1 MKITYKEKDYEIDF
15 ERALEIGVVKI
26 ADAPRGVGQ
35 KYLNKAS
42 QKQYVLAI
50 IGISR
55 GAPEMALIGID
66 DGIRWTDGV
75 IVKSTTDVS
84 LKEWK
89 QITGD
94 EAQAF
99 ELVK

>member
-1 MKITYKEKDYEIDF
+1 MKVTYEEKDYEIDF
-15 ERALEIGVVKI
+15 ERALKLGVVKPVAEPI
-26 ADAPRGVGQ
+26 KVGQ
-35 KYLNKAS
+35 KYLQKAS

-50 IGISR
+50 IGNSR

-66 DGIRWTDGV
+66 NGIRWTDGV
-75 IVKSTTDVS
+75 IVKNTTNVS